1 MVVREQ
7 LLDPMRVHNLGT
19 EAEQEKRVK
28 ELLELTGLPAPP
40 PRFFPASFRAASASA
55 SQLPVPCR

>member
-28 ELLELTGLPAPP
+28 ELLELTGLP
-40 PRFFPASFRAASASA
+40 SSAAEV
-55 SQLPVPCR
+55 LPCLLYTSRCV